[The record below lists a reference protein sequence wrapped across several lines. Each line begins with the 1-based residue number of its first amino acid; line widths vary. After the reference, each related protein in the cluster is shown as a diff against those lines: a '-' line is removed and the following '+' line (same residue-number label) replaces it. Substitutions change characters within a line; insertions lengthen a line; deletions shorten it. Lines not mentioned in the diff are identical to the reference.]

1 MTSRLG
7 QLLGDRAAWPRLA
20 VFAAAGVAAVAVG
33 FRLFSPRQIE
43 RLIVQGG
50 YPFILA
56 LFAAFGFFALRVAVP
71 RREAWLGA
79 LRRPGWGAVAV
90 LAGTIF
96 AVWSDAFAHKVL
108 FDEYVL
114 QGTAWHMHATKE
126 IGAPIR
132 AYDFAGTWLAVDTF
146 LDKRPYFFAFV
157 VSLLHDFTGFRVEN
171 VFVANVALTALTLGL
186 VWWLARRLTGRAA
199 PAALAVALLA
209 TLPLFGQNATGA
221 GMEMH
226 NLAMIAVAM
235 ACATLWLERPDPDR
249 LVLLV
254 LAAALLAQ
262 CRYESAIFTVPIALV
277 IAIGWWRAGRVVLP
291 WVACAAPLLL
301 VPYAWLDRFVQSK
314 PVLWQLREGETARF
328 SRGYVANNL
337 EGAWRFFFST
347 TADQPNSL
355 GLTLAGAG
363 ALGVAAWAI
372 LGWLRRARGERP
384 AWAPAQVV
392 VALFGVFIAGNL
404 ALLMFY
410 YWSRLDEPIAA
421 RFALPLCF
429 ALALMVGWAAHRL
442 DQRGRAT
449 RLVAAGL
456 AVWVLTLGAR
466 AYAHRFYTEHNQVMH
481 ELDWE
486 LEQVRAHRGPVLV
499 ITSKATMPYL
509 LQRIPALNTSIARGR
524 GAEITFHQRLGTFHE
539 VLVARVLRPT
549 SAEGDL
555 AVDPDDA
562 LPENF
567 QLEPLARKRFG
578 GRWIEICRLTA
589 INAER
594 APGQ

>member
-1 MTSRLG
+1 MTSRFAP
-7 QLLGDRAAWPRLA
+7 LLGDRAAWPRLA
-20 VFAAAGVAAVAVG
+20 AFAAAGAAAVALG
-33 FRLFSPRQIE
+33 FKLFSPAQIE

-56 LFAAFGFFALRVAVP
+56 LFAAFVFFALRVAAP
-71 RREAWLGA
+71 KREEIFAR
-79 LRRPGWGAVAV
+79 LRRPGWGAAAV

-126 IGAPIR
+126 IGTPIR
-132 AYDFAGTWLAVDTF
+132 AYDFAGTWLTVDTF
-146 LDKRPYFFAFV
+146 LDKRPYFFAFC
-157 VSLLHDFTGFRVEN
+157 VSLLHDLTGFRVEN
-171 VFVANVALTALTLGL
+171 VHVANVALTALTLGL
-186 VWWLARRLTGRAA
+186 VFWLGRRLTGRTA

-235 ACATLWLERPDPDR
+235 ACATLYLERPDADR
-249 LVLLV
+249 LMLLV

-262 CRYESAIFTVPIALV
+262 CRYESAVFVVPVAAV
-277 IAIGWWRAGRVVLP
+277 IVIGWWRAGRIVLP

-314 PVLWQLREGETARF
+314 PILWQLREGETARF
-328 SRGYVANNL
+328 SAAYVAHNL
-337 EGAWRFFFST
+337 EGAWRFFLGT
-347 TADQPNSL
+347 AADQPNSL
-355 GLTLAGAG
+355 WLALAGLA
-363 ALGVAAWAI
+363 ALAVALVAAV
-372 LGWLRRARGERP
+372 RRRRRPAAERP
-384 AWAPAQVV
+384 AWVPAQIA
-392 VALFGVFIAGNL
+392 VAWFGAFIAGNL

-421 RFALPLCF
+421 RFALPLCL
-429 ALALMVGWAAHRL
+429 ALAVVTGWAAHAL
-442 DQRGRAT
+442 DRRWPAT
-449 RLVAAGL
+449 RAIAAGL

-486 LEQVRAHRGPVLV
+486 LGQVRARRGPVLL
-499 ITSKATMPYL
+499 ITSKATMPFL
-509 LQRIPALNTSIARGR
+509 LQRIPALNTSVARAR
-524 GAEITFHQRLGTFHE
+524 GAEIAWHQRLGTFRE
-539 VLVARVLRPT
+539 VLVTRVLRPT
-549 SAEGDL
+549 TADGDL
-555 AVDPDDA
+555 VVDPDDA
-562 LPENF
+562 LPAGF
-567 QLEPLARKRFG
+567 RVEPITRKRFG
-578 GRWIEICRLTA
+578 GRWIEVCRLVEVRPEA
-589 INAER
+589 